1 MHRELRASLAVSFLV
16 VASYAASAAGE
27 DVAQGRAMADR
38 LCSACH
44 MNPGQGEKAGPGGIP
59 GFKAV
64 ANRPAQ
70 TQDGVES
77 WLLSV
82 PPIMPD
88 HNLTQ
93 EESRVLAAF
102 IMSLREDR

>member
-1 MHRELRASLAVSFLV
+1 MHRKLLAGIALSFLIF
-16 VASYAASAAGE
+16 AAPATSAADE
-27 DVAQGRAMADR
+27 DIEQGRAMAER

-59 GFKAV
+59 SFKAV
-64 ANRPAQ
+64 ANRRAQ
-70 TQDGVES
+70 TQDGVEA

-82 PPIMPD
+82 PRMMPD

-93 EESRVLAAF
+93 EETRVLGAF

>member
-1 MHRELRASLAVSFLV
+1 MYRELRMALALSSLFA
-16 VASYAASAAGE
+16 AAHPASAADA
-27 DVAQGRAMADR
+27 DVEQGRDMAAR
-38 LCSACH
+38 LCATCH

-59 GFKAV
+59 SFKAV

-70 TQDGVES
+70 TQDRVEA
-77 WLLSV
+77 WLLSI
-82 PPIMPD
+82 PRMMPN

-102 IMSLREDR
+102 VMSLRDDP